1 MSFMRKFLSL
11 SFIAFLLSASL
22 LDKAVR
28 RVVASDCSKASVG
41 FLPLNS
47 LGAGLYKG
55 KQGGLYPSGS
65 NVRPAAHAGA
75 GFQLARSISA
85 LDANGQP
92 NANGRIV
99 LISVGMSNTTQEFS
113 TFKPMADADVVKN
126 PRLVIVDGA
135 QGGMSADRISDLNTA
150 SAQQYWQTVDQRLSA
165 AGVTPAQ
172 VQVAWVKEADPGP
185 TLDFPNDALRLKDE
199 LANIARILKTRYP
212 NIRLAYYSSRIYAGY
227 ASSNLNPEPF
237 AYQSGFAV
245 KWLIEDQINGLSDLN
260 FDPSR
265 GTVKAPWLSWGP
277 YMWADGM
284 TPRSDGLTWVCSDF
298 QSDGT
303 HPSSSGAQKVAQM
316 LLSFFKSDSTT
327 TWFLNPA
334 NRTASLLTRE
344 DDLTRAVALDS
355 VTMMRDPFPIV
366 TLNNFSADQRTR
378 LVLFAVNLELLPG
391 EDSSA
396 VTVQAE
402 DSSHRIYSLPVEYVG
417 TVPNFDWMTQIVVK
431 LPDEIANAGDVWV
444 SISLRSA
451 ASNKALVSVRTLQ

>member
-1 MSFMRKFLSL
+1 MRKFLSL
-11 SFIAFLLSASL
+11 SFIVFLFSASL
-22 LDKAVR
+22 LSKTVR
-28 RVVASDCSKASVG
+28 QVLASDCSKTSVG
-41 FLPLNS
+41 FIPLDS

-55 KQGGLYPSGS
+55 QPGGLYPGGS

-75 GFQLARSISA
+75 GFQLAHSITA

-113 TFKPMADADVVKN
+113 TFKPMADADVARN
-126 PRLVIVDGA
+126 PKLAIVDGA

-185 TLDFPNDALRLKDE
+185 TLAFPNDAFKLKDE

-245 KWLIEDQINGLSDLN
+245 KWLIEDQINGSSDLN

-265 GTVKAPWLSWGP
+265 GAVKTPWLSWGP

-284 TPRSDGLTWVCSDF
+284 TPRSDGLAWVCSDL

-316 LLSFFKSDSTT
+316 LLNFFKSDSST

-344 DDLTRAVALDS
+344 DDLTRVAALDS

-378 LVLFAVNLELLPG
+378 LMLFAVDLDLLPG
-391 EDSSA
+391 EIASA

-417 TVPNFDWMTQIVVK
+417 ALPNIGWITQIVVK
-431 LPDEIANAGDVWV
+431 LPGDMANAGDVWLT
-444 SISLRSA
+444 ISLRGLST
-451 ASNKALVSVRTLQ
+451 NKALVSISTVQ